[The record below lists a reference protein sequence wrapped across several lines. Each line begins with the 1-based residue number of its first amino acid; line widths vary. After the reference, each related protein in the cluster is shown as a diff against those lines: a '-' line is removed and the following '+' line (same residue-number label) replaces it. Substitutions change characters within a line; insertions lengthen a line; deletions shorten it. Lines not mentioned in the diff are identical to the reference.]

1 MEVNRTCIAWF
12 HEFSLD
18 VSSLIVTTSAFVK
31 KERSKMRH
39 LKNSKTNEGQ
49 IKEQDVPLT

>member
-1 MEVNRTCIAWF
+1 MEVKDLHRF

-31 KERSKMRH
+31 KGKVKSETSKKI
-39 LKNSKTNEGQ
+39 LEINGGQ
-49 IKEQDVPLT
+49 VKEQDVPLT